1 MVQWTLNTM
10 SSLYNSLTNTIM
22 SSIMEIM
29 RVRKL
34 AGSRCSIQTNE
45 EKATT
50 GATNQTKET
59 QQSSQDMQASKS
71 TQSKMVQSH

>member
-1 MVQWTLNTM
+1 
-10 SSLYNSLTNTIM
+10 M

-34 AGSRCSIQTNE
+34 AGSRFSIQTNE